1 MWIIDKSKNGER
13 QFCIE
18 NGNLNALTF
27 FLSNL
32 AIKDLAFT
40 Q

>member
-1 MWIIDKSKNGER
+1 MWIIDESKKGER

-18 NGNLNALTF
+18 DGNLNALTF
-27 FLSNL
+27 FLSRL

-40 Q
+40 K